1 MSTSADA
8 QSTDN
13 EDAINDKSVID
24 TDMST
29 AECKH
34 ESQHCV
40 TENVSLEATQTESL
54 SDWLVMIC
62 VLLCNTLNGMNNASY
77 SVLYLP
83 IAEMYQSSRAAVG
96 SIQSCDVALATF
108 LGEFIQ

>member
-1 MSTSADA
+1 MSTSANA
-8 QSTDN
+8 QSTDK

-24 TDMST
+24 AEMST

-34 ESQHCV
+34 ESQRSV
-40 TENVSLEATQTESL
+40 TENASLEATQTESL

-62 VLLCNTLNGMNNASY
+62 VLLCYTLNGVNNASY

-83 IAEMYQSSRAAVG
+83 IAEMFQSSRAAVG
-96 SIQSCDVALATF
+96 AIQSCDFALGTF
-108 LGEFIQ
+108 LGKLIQ